1 MIIKSFQDRHNIW
14 DCTLFFLSS
23 LNLKDFSILNRKMAV
38 GPFGRSVDTQ
48 EIRSYRGEDVESK
61 QTQTALT
68 GDIKLYAPGS
78 KPTSE

>member
-1 MIIKSFQDRHNIW
+1 
-14 DCTLFFLSS
+14 
-23 LNLKDFSILNRKMAV
+23 MAV

-68 GDIKLYAPGS
+68 GDIKLNTPGS